1 MKKDILKHELVPEH
15 VILSEP
21 KEVKKVLKELNIRKD
36 QLPKINSDDP
46 VIKAIDAE
54 VGDIIKITRKSDTAG
69 KFVTYRVVQQN

>member
-21 KEVKKVLKELNIRKD
+21 KIKKVLKELNIRKD

-46 VIKAIDAE
+46 VIKAIGAN
-54 VGDIIKITRKSDTAG
+54 VGDIIKINLKSDTSG

>member
-21 KEVKKVLKELNIRKD
+21 KEIKKVLKELNIRKD

-46 VIKAIDAE
+46 VIKAIGAN
-54 VGDIIKITRKSDTAG
+54 VG
-69 KFVTYRVVQQN
+69 